1 MKLVGV
7 ALIFCAITDLRSE
20 MYNVVGP
27 AEPLFTFPGE
37 DVILPCS
44 IKPNTSAVNMRVEW
58 FRLDLQDSTV
68 YLYENGENK
77 IMTQD
82 QYFRGRTALFQEE
95 LQNGNAS
102 LKLSSVQVSDE
113 GVYKCFIESNSW
125 YDDIT
130 VSVDVGAVG
139 TPPLIIVEEFDHSGG
154 LRLLCECEGW
164 NPKPELQ
171 WLDSKGENLASDT
184 EETHKDAKGYKVKRR
199 ITVHDSETKYQCRVK
214 LRHHMVQTDIIVSSQ
229 MFHIWRTSVI
239 WMSITV
245 VLSIITA
252 VAVATFVYI
261 RRVRYLRRIQKEFTK
276 RRKYAADVTLDPDTA
291 HKYLILS
298 EDGKQVRRGEKKQ
311 NVPDNPERFDKC
323 GNVLGKQEFSS
334 GRFYFEVQ
342 VKGKTDW
349 DIGVARKSIT
359 RKGKIILSPQNGYWT
374 VRLRNGNQYSAC
386 AGPTVSLSLKVKPQ
400 KVGVF
405 VDYEEG
411 LISFYDVESRSHI
424 YSFSDQWFTED
435 LYPILNPCTNIKN
448 KYSAPL
454 IISSVNFNE

>member
-1 MKLVGV
+1 MNWCLFMFNSNMVFFV
-7 ALIFCAITDLRSE
+7 LE

-184 EETHKDAKGYKVKRR
+184 EETHKDAKGYKYHPSDRFVLFSGS
-199 ITVHDSETKYQCRVK
+199 V
-214 LRHHMVQTDIIVSSQ
+214 
-229 MFHIWRTSVI
+229 TSVI

-261 RRVRYLRRIQKEFTK
+261 RRG
-276 RRKYAADVTLDPDTA
+276 DV
-291 HKYLILS
+291 HFSLI
-298 EDGKQVRRGEKKQ
+298 
-311 NVPDNPERFDKC
+311 
-323 GNVLGKQEFSS
+323 
-334 GRFYFEVQ
+334 
-342 VKGKTDW
+342 
-349 DIGVARKSIT
+349 
-359 RKGKIILSPQNGYWT
+359 
-374 VRLRNGNQYSAC
+374 
-386 AGPTVSLSLKVKPQ
+386 
-400 KVGVF
+400 
-405 VDYEEG
+405 
-411 LISFYDVESRSHI
+411 HI
-424 YSFSDQWFTED
+424 DA
-435 LYPILNPCTNIKN
+435 K
-448 KYSAPL
+448 
-454 IISSVNFNE
+454 

>member
-1 MKLVGV
+1 MNWCLFMFNSNMVFFV
-7 ALIFCAITDLRSE
+7 LE

-130 VSVDVGAVG
+130 VSVDVGG
-139 TPPLIIVEEFDHSGG
+139 TLPLIIVEEFDHSGG

-214 LRHHMVQTDIIVSSQ
+214 LRHHMVQTDIIVSSKYELGFSFSNFQ
-229 MFHIWRTSVI
+229 GNVMH
-239 WMSITV
+239 
-245 VLSIITA
+245 IITA

-261 RRVRYLRRIQKEFTK
+261 RR
-276 RRKYAADVTLDPDTA
+276 ADVTLDPDTA

>member
-214 LRHHMVQTDIIVSSQ
+214 LRHHMVQTDIIVSSKYELGFSFSNFQ
-229 MFHIWRTSVI
+229 
-239 WMSITV
+239 
-245 VLSIITA
+245 
-252 VAVATFVYI
+252 
-261 RRVRYLRRIQKEFTK
+261 VRYLRRIQKEFTK

>member
-1 MKLVGV
+1 MNWCLFMFNSNMVFSV
-7 ALIFCAITDLRSE
+7 LE

-139 TPPLIIVEEFDHSGG
+139 TLPLIIVEEFDHSGG

-214 LRHHMVQTDIIVSSQ
+214 LRHHMVQTDIIVSS
-229 MFHIWRTSVI
+229 
-239 WMSITV
+239 
-245 VLSIITA
+245 
-252 VAVATFVYI
+252 
-261 RRVRYLRRIQKEFTK
+261 
-276 RRKYAADVTLDPDTA
+276 KYELGF
-291 HKYLILS
+291 S
-298 EDGKQVRRGEKKQ
+298 FSNFQ
-311 NVPDNPERFDKC
+311 
-323 GNVLGKQEFSS
+323 GNVMQS
-334 GRFYFEVQ
+334 
-342 VKGKTDW
+342 
-349 DIGVARKSIT
+349 
-359 RKGKIILSPQNGYWT
+359 
-374 VRLRNGNQYSAC
+374 
-386 AGPTVSLSLKVKPQ
+386 
-400 KVGVF
+400 
-405 VDYEEG
+405 
-411 LISFYDVESRSHI
+411 
-424 YSFSDQWFTED
+424 
-435 LYPILNPCTNIKN
+435 
-448 KYSAPL
+448 
-454 IISSVNFNE
+454 

>member
-7 ALIFCAITDLRSE
+7 ALMFCAITYLRSE

-27 AEPLFTFPGE
+27 AEPLFALTGE

-58 FRLDLQDSTV
+58 FRLDLQDSIV

-77 IMTQD
+77 VTKQN

-171 WLDSKGENLASDT
+171 WLDSKGENLTSDT
-184 EETHKDAKGYKVKRR
+184 EETHKDAKGYSVKHR

-214 LRHHMVQTDIIVSSQ
+214 LRHHMVQTDIIVSSKI
-229 MFHIWRTSVI
+229 FHIWRTSVI
-239 WMSITV
+239 CMSITV

-291 HKYLILS
+291 HKCLILS

-323 GNVLGKQEFSS
+323 GNVLGKQGFSS

-342 VKGKTDW
+342 VKGKTNW

-359 RKGKIILSPQNGYWT
+359 RKGKITLSPQNGYWT

-400 KVGVF
+400 KLGVF

-411 LISFYDVESRSHI
+411 LVSFSDVESRSHI

-435 LYPILNPCTNIKN
+435 LYPILNPCTNFKS

>member
-1 MKLVGV
+1 MNWCLFMFNSNMVFFV
-7 ALIFCAITDLRSE
+7 LE

-113 GVYKCFIESNSW
+113 GVYKCFIE
-125 YDDIT
+125 T
-130 VSVDVGAVG
+130 VG
-139 TPPLIIVEEFDHSGG
+139 TLPLIIVEEFDHSGG

-214 LRHHMVQTDIIVSSQ
+214 LRHHMVQTDIIVSSKYELGFSFSNFQ
-229 MFHIWRTSVI
+229 
-239 WMSITV
+239 
-245 VLSIITA
+245 
-252 VAVATFVYI
+252 
-261 RRVRYLRRIQKEFTK
+261 EFTK